1 MNITKVTTI
10 VLIPL
15 LVLSLFSCEKQAVD
29 IEADI
34 ILKNGAVYTMEE
46 SQPWAKTIVITGNT
60 ITAVLDKTS
69 DADAYIGS
77 STRVIDLQGK
87 FVVPGFIDSH
97 THLGGFGAQQN
108 DINLLPVT
116 DNEGLRKELSRIV
129 GILGDGE
136 WINGGRWE
144 GHKIWEADWREREDL
159 KKNRWEPDRWT
170 IDDISE
176 NNPCFLSSYDRELYL
191 ANSAALKAA
200 DLENARLDGMKL
212 DSQGKPTGLIFSGS
226 PAIQKIREVIK
237 SKSEKRILD
246 ELRAGLRVMAERGIT
261 EVHDISSEK
270 QMQRYA
276 ILHKNGELSARIWG
290 RLHIQDCQS
299 IKDRN
304 IEMNTHP
311 VTGKHD
317 DYLRYGGYKGYYDG
331 LMGSH
336 NALLS
341 EPYSDRPG
349 RYGQYRT
356 DTSDD
361 PELKIK
367 NPEKFFN
374 FLKIAFDDGYSVDT
388 HAIGDRGITEVLDD
402 YERLKRET
410 GRELNRFR
418 VIHAMTVQ
426 PADFDRFAA
435 MKLIAEVN
443 PSQMEDDMRWVID
456 RLGPEREKLVYPFKT
471 FIDRGIVMTVG
482 SDIPGAAGAAFS
494 NHPALAINAMV
505 YRTKSDGTPA
515 GGWIPEQ
522 KISVNEALKAFTI
535 NGAYSVFDEDIRG
548 SIKTG
553 KLADILVCSV
563 NIIENPDDI
572 LKMEIEM
579 TIVDGKI
586 VFERIN

>member
-1 MNITKVTTI
+1 MNIIKVAAI
-10 VLIPL
+10 VLVPL
-15 LVLSLFSCEKQAVD
+15 LVIFLFSCGKQ
-29 IEADI
+29 EADLI
-34 ILKNGAVYTMEE
+34 MKNGAIYTMEE
-46 SQPWAKTIVITGNT
+46 SQPWAKVVVITGNT
-60 ITAVLDKTS
+60 ITAVLDN
-69 DADAYIGS
+69 DGEADAYIGN

-87 FVVPGFIDSH
+87 FVVPGFIDAH
-97 THLGGFGAQQN
+97 THLDGFGAQQN
-108 DINLLPVT
+108 DINLMPVT
-116 DNEGLRKELSRIV
+116 NNEGLRKELTRIV

-136 WINGGRWE
+136 WITGGRWE

-191 ANSAALKAA
+191 ANSSALKAA
-200 DLENARLDGMKL
+200 DLENAKLDGMKL
-212 DSQGKPTGLIFSGS
+212 DSRGKPTGLIYAGS
-226 PAIQKIREVIK
+226 PAVQKIHEAIK
-237 SKSEKRILD
+237 PKSEERILD
-246 ELRAGLRVMAERGIT
+246 ELRTGLRVMAERGIT

-290 RLHIQDCQS
+290 RLHIQGCQS

-311 VTGKHD
+311 ATGEPD

-341 EPYSDRPG
+341 EPYSDKPG
-349 RYGQYRT
+349 RHGRYRT

-361 PELKIK
+361 PELVIK
-367 NPEKFFN
+367 NPDKFFN
-374 FLKIAFDDGYSVDT
+374 FLKIALDDGYSVDT
-388 HAIGDRGITEVLDD
+388 HAIGDRGISEVLDD
-402 YERLKRET
+402 YKRLVRES
-410 GRELNRFR
+410 GRALNRFR

-456 RLGPEREKLVYPFKT
+456 RLGPQREKLVYPFKT
-471 FIDRGIVMTVG
+471 FIDRGIMMTVG

-505 YRTKSDGTPA
+505 HRTKSDGTPA
-515 GGWIPEQ
+515 GGWLPEQ
-522 KISVNEALKAFTI
+522 KISVHEALKAFTI

-548 SIKTG
+548 SIKAG
-553 KLADILVCSV
+553 KLADVAVCSV
-563 NIIENPDDI
+563 NIIEHPDDI

-579 TIVDGKI
+579 TIVAGNI
-586 VFERIN
+586 VFERY

>member
-1 MNITKVTTI
+1 MNIFKAAAI
-10 VLIPL
+10 F
-15 LVLSLFSCEKQAVD
+15 LVPFLVFALFSCGIKEADKS
-29 IEADI
+29 ADI
-34 ILKNGAVYTMEE
+34 ILKNGVVYTMEE
-46 SQPWAKTIVITGNT
+46 SQPWAKAIVITGNT
-60 ITAVLDKTS
+60 ITAVLENDS
-69 DADAYIGS
+69 DADSYIGS

-87 FVVPGFIDSH
+87 FVVPGFIDAH

-108 DINLLPVT
+108 DINLMPVT
-116 DNEGLRKELSRIV
+116 DNGGLRKELSRIV

-136 WINGGRWE
+136 WITGGRWE

-159 KKNRWEPDRWT
+159 KKERWEPDRWT

-176 NNPCFLSSYDRELYL
+176 KNPCFLSSYDRELYL
-191 ANSAALKAA
+191 ANTAALKAA
-200 DLENARLDGMKL
+200 DLEDAKLDGMKL
-212 DSQGKPTGLIFSGS
+212 DPEGKPTGLIYAGS
-226 PAIQKIREVIK
+226 PAVQKIHEVTK
-237 SKSEKRILD
+237 PKSEERILD
-246 ELRAGLRVMAERGIT
+246 ELRAGLRVIAERGIT

-270 QMQRYA
+270 QMERYA
-276 ILHKNGELSARIWG
+276 ILHKNGELTARIWG
-290 RLHIQDCQS
+290 RLHIQGCQS

-311 VTGKHD
+311 VTGEQD
-317 DYLRYGGYKGYYDG
+317 DYLRIGGYKGYYDG

-349 RYGQYRT
+349 RYGRYRT

-361 PELKIK
+361 PELVEKS
-367 NPEKFFN
+367 PDKFFN

-388 HAIGDRGITEVLDD
+388 HAIGDRGITELIDD
-402 YERLKRET
+402 YERLSKET
-410 GRELNRFR
+410 GRTLNRFR

-435 MKLIAEVN
+435 MDLIAEVN
-443 PSQMEDDMRWVID
+443 PSQLEDDMRWVID
-456 RLGPEREKLVYPFKT
+456 RLGPEREKLVYPFRA
-471 FIDRGIVMTVG
+471 FIDKGIIMTVG

-505 YRTKSDGTPA
+505 HRTKSDGIPA

-522 KISVNEALKAFTI
+522 KISVHEALEAFTI

-548 SIKTG
+548 SIKAG
-553 KLADILVCSV
+553 KLADIAVCSV
-563 NIIENPDDI
+563 NIIENPNDI

-586 VFERIN
+586 VFERQ

>member
-1 MNITKVTTI
+1 MKILKVITILSVP
-10 VLIPL
+10 VLIF
-15 LVLSLFSCEKQAVD
+15 SLFSCGQQGAAV
-29 IEADI
+29 EADI
-34 ILKNGAVYTMEE
+34 VLKNGAVYTMEE
-46 SQPWAKTIVITGNT
+46 SKPWAKAIAITGST
-60 ITAVLDKTS
+60 ITAVLDSDS
-69 DADAYIGS
+69 DAAAYIGS

-87 FVVPGFIDSH
+87 FVVPGFIDAH

-108 DINLLPVT
+108 DINLMPVT
-116 DNEGLRKELSRIV
+116 DNEGLRKELARIV

-136 WINGGRWE
+136 WITGGRWE

-176 NNPCFLSSYDRELYL
+176 NNPCLLSSYDRELYL

-200 DLENARLDGMKL
+200 ELENAKLDGMKL
-212 DSQGKPTGLIFSGS
+212 DPRGRPTGLIYAGS
-226 PAIQKIREVIK
+226 PAVEKIREVIK
-237 SKSEKRILD
+237 PKSEERILD

-276 ILHKNGELSARIWG
+276 ILHQNGELSARIWG
-290 RLHIQDCQS
+290 RLHIQGCQS

-311 VTGKHD
+311 VTGEQD

-341 EPYSDRPG
+341 EPYSDKPG
-349 RYGQYRT
+349 RYGRYRN

-361 PELKIK
+361 PELVKK
-367 NPEKFFN
+367 NPDKFFN
-374 FLKIAFDDGYSVDT
+374 FLKIAFDDGYAVDT
-388 HAIGDRGITEVLDD
+388 HAIGDRGISELLDD
-402 YERLKRET
+402 YERLAKET

-418 VIHAMTVQ
+418 VIHAMTVH

-443 PSQMEDDMRWVID
+443 PSQMEDDIRWVID

-471 FIDRGIVMTVG
+471 FVDRGIMMTVG

-505 YRTKSDGTPA
+505 HRTKADGTPA

-522 KISVNEALKAFTI
+522 KISVHEALQAFTI

-548 SIKTG
+548 SIKAG
-553 KLADILVCSV
+553 KLADIAICSA
-563 NIIENPDDI
+563 NIIENPDEI
-572 LKMEIEM
+572 LKMEIDI
-579 TIVDGKI
+579 TIVDGNI
-586 VFERIN
+586 VFERE